1 MANIRSPFQPTPTV
15 GPAPSRSGQALP
27 QAALLGLP
35 LSRAVA
41 LATLALG
48 WAACAPSGSGGPGAR
63 PEAQPA
69 GGRRA
74 AADVKPEV
82 GLPPV
87 PSVRGAPLTLTVR
100 YPSDNQVLTSR
111 DSNFVLGAVG
121 SGDAT
126 LRINGQTVPVAPN
139 GAFLAWLPNPPAD
152 APRYELEV
160 LRGADTV
167 RRTLRVRYALRTPL
181 PANGPL
187 RVDSASLQ
195 PGRDTWARA
204 DELIRVSLRA
214 PANAQLRVDGAGR
227 TRRLTTANSG
237 SLGSGSPAA
246 GSLNGGSATRE
257 LADAGVMWSTE
268 VPAAWLADSGAPA
281 RVVIARGSDSVT
293 LRVPALRV
301 LHRDTRV
308 LAQLRSNITV
318 GSDTDR
324 VIAART
330 NPGGTYKWLLLPG
343 TVLEVTGRQ
352 GRNTRV
358 ALDDAL
364 DVWVDQADL
373 SLLPEGTVRPRRVS
387 GGFRVS
393 PAREWVDMVIATGER
408 PAHHVEAGGREIT
421 LTLYG
426 VQANP
431 DISPIF
437 GTDSL
442 IRRISW
448 EQVTSDRVRITLTLS
463 QPAFGW
469 LSLWD
474 EARRAFVLRVRRL
487 PAIDAAQ
494 PLKGLVIAV
503 DPGHPPAGATGPT
516 GLYEG
521 DAVFPVGMQLVELL
535 KARGAT
541 AFSTRAN
548 LDPLGLNDRGVMARR
563 ANAHAFLSIH
573 LNALPDGVNPF
584 TANGTSTLF
593 FHNASEPLA
602 RHVQDALM
610 ARFGLRDLGI
620 HYQNLAVARPTWYP
634 SILAEGLFLM
644 LPEQEAAMRDPAFQ
658 RKYAEALAFGVEQY
672 FRDLADG
679 KIQ

>member
-1 MANIRSPFQPTPTV
+1 V
-15 GPAPSRSGQALP
+15 V
-27 QAALLGLP
+27 P
-35 LSRAVA
+35 L
-41 LATLALG
+41 
-48 WAACAPSGSGGPGAR
+48 
-63 PEAQPA
+63 
-69 GGRRA
+69 
-74 AADVKPEV
+74 EV

-87 PSVRGAPLTLTVR
+87 PSVRGAPLALSVR

-126 LRINGQTVPVAPN
+126 LRINGQAVPVAPN
-139 GAFLAWLPNPPAD
+139 GAFLAWLPNPSAD
-152 APRYELEV
+152 APRYDIEV
-160 LRGADTV
+160 TRGADTV
-167 RRTLRVRYALRTPL
+167 KRTLRVRYALRTPL
-181 PANGPL
+181 PASGPL

-204 DELIRVSLRA
+204 DELVRVALRA
-214 PANAQLRVDGAGR
+214 PANVQVRIEGAGR
-227 TRRLTTANSG
+227 KRGLTTANG
-237 SLGSGSPAA
+237 GSGSGLGAGSPGN
-246 GSLNGGSATRE
+246 GSLNSGSSGRE
-257 LADAGVMWSTE
+257 SVDVGVLWSTE
-268 VPAAWLADSGAPA
+268 VPAAWLADSAVPA
-281 RVVIARGSDSVT
+281 RVIVARGRDSVA
-293 LRVPALRV
+293 LRVPTLRV

-308 LAQLRSNITV
+308 MAQLRTNISV

-352 GRNTRV
+352 GRNMRV

-364 DVWVDQADL
+364 EVWVDQTDL
-373 SLLPEGTVRPRRVS
+373 TLLPEGTVRPRRVS

-393 PAREWVDMVIATGER
+393 PAREWVDMVIATGDR
-408 PAHHVEAGGREIT
+408 PAHHVEAGGREMT

-474 EARRAFVLRVRRL
+474 DARRAFVLRVRRL
-487 PAIDAAQ
+487 PVIDAAQ

-521 DAVFPVGMQLVELL
+521 DAVFPVGVQLVEML
-535 KARGAT
+535 KARGANV
-541 AFSTRAN
+541 FSTRTN
-548 LDPLGLNDRGVMARR
+548 LDPLGLTDRVVMSRR

-620 HYQNLAVARPTWYP
+620 HYQNLAVARASWYP

-679 KIQ
+679 TIR

>member
-1 MANIRSPFQPTPTV
+1 MANLRSPLPTV
-15 GPAPSRSGQALP
+15 SRSVHR
-27 QAALLGLP
+27 GL
-35 LSRAVA
+35 A
-41 LATLALG
+41 LATLASLALG
-48 WAACAPSGSGGPGAR
+48 WTACAPAGSPAPGAKPQPSETR
-63 PEAQPA
+63 SGARSARRAPALPEA
-69 GGRRA
+69 
-74 AADVKPEV
+74 

-87 PSVRGAPLTLTVR
+87 PSVRGAPLALAVR
-100 YPSDNQVLTSR
+100 YPNDNQVLTSR

-126 LRINGQTVPVAPN
+126 LRINGQTVAVAPN
-139 GAFLAWLPNPPAD
+139 GAFLAWLPNPPAS
-152 APRYELEV
+152 APRYDIEV
-160 LRGADTV
+160 VRGADTV
-167 RRTLRVRYALRTPL
+167 RRTLRIRYPVRTAL
-181 PANGPL
+181 PASGAL

-214 PANAQLRVDGAGR
+214 PANAEVRVEWAGKV
-227 TRRLTTANSG
+227 RRLLTA
-237 SLGSGSPAA
+237 
-246 GSLNGGSATRE
+246 NGGSGNGRPVQGE
-257 LADAGVMWSTE
+257 DVGVLWSTE
-268 VPAAWLADSGAPA
+268 VPAAWLGDSAAPA
-281 RVVIARGSDSVT
+281 RVVIVRDRDTVA

-301 LHRDTRV
+301 LNRDARV
-308 LAQLRSNITV
+308 LAQLRSNISV

-373 SLLPEGTVRPRRVS
+373 TLLPEGTARPRRVS

-469 LSLWD
+469 LSMWD
-474 EARRAFVLRVRRL
+474 DARRAFVLRVRRL
-487 PAIDAAQ
+487 PVIDAAQ
-494 PLKGLVIAV
+494 PLKGLTIAV

-535 KARGAT
+535 KARGAN
-541 AFSTRAN
+541 AFSTRPS
-548 LDPLGLNDRGVMARR
+548 LDPLGLTDRGVISRR

>member
-1 MANIRSPFQPTPTV
+1 MANIRSP
-15 GPAPSRSGQALP
+15 
-27 QAALLGLP
+27 LLSVHRGL
-35 LSRAVA
+35 A

-48 WAACAPSGSGGPGAR
+48 WTACSPAAPPAPGAR
-63 PEAQPA
+63 PQPA
-69 GGRRA
+69 EARPGRRSPA
-74 AADVKPEV
+74 VPPAV

-87 PSVRGAPLTLTVR
+87 PSVRGAPLALTVR

-246 GSLNGGSATRE
+246 GIPNGGSATRE
-257 LADAGVMWSTE
+257 LVDAGVLWSTE
-268 VPAAWLADSGAPA
+268 VPAAWLADSAAPA

-301 LHRDTRV
+301 LHRETRL
-308 LAQLRSNITV
+308 LAQLRSANAV

-330 NPGGTYKWLLLPG
+330 NAGGTYKWLLLPG

-373 SLLPEGTVRPRRVS
+373 TLLPEGTARPRRVS

-548 LDPLGLNDRGVMARR
+548 LDPLGLSDRGVMARR

-620 HYQNLAVARPTWYP
+620 HYQNLAVARPSWYP

>member
-1 MANIRSPFQPTPTV
+1 MANIRSP
-15 GPAPSRSGQALP
+15 
-27 QAALLGLP
+27 LLSVHRGL
-35 LSRAVA
+35 A

-48 WAACAPSGSGGPGAR
+48 WTACSPAAPPAPGAR
-63 PEAQPA
+63 PQPA
-69 GGRRA
+69 EARPGRRSPA
-74 AADVKPEV
+74 VPPAV

-87 PSVRGAPLTLTVR
+87 PSVRGAPLALTVR

-152 APRYELEV
+152 APHYELEV

-167 RRTLRVRYALRTPL
+167 RRTLRVRYAMRTPL
-181 PANGPL
+181 PAIGPL

-227 TRRLTTANSG
+227 TRKLTTANSG
-237 SLGSGSPAA
+237 SLGSGGPAA
-246 GSLNGGSATRE
+246 GSLNGGSATRD
-257 LADAGVMWSTE
+257 LVDAGVLWSTE
-268 VPAAWLADSGAPA
+268 VPAAWLADSAAPA

-301 LHRDTRV
+301 LHRETRV
-308 LAQLRSNITV
+308 LAQLRSANAV

-330 NPGGTYKWLLLPG
+330 NAGGTYKWLLLPG

-373 SLLPEGTVRPRRVS
+373 TLLPEGTARPRRVS

-548 LDPLGLNDRGVMARR
+548 LDPLGLSDRGVMARR

-620 HYQNLAVARPTWYP
+620 HYQNLAVARPSWYP

>member
-1 MANIRSPFQPTPTV
+1 MANIRSP
-15 GPAPSRSGQALP
+15 
-27 QAALLGLP
+27 LLSVHRGL
-35 LSRAVA
+35 A

-48 WAACAPSGSGGPGAR
+48 WTACSPAAPPAPGAR
-63 PEAQPA
+63 PQPA
-69 GGRRA
+69 EARPGRRSPA
-74 AADVKPEV
+74 VPPAV

-87 PSVRGAPLTLTVR
+87 PSVRGAPLALTVR

-152 APRYELEV
+152 APHYELEV

-167 RRTLRVRYALRTPL
+167 RRTLRVRYAMRTPL

-227 TRRLTTANSG
+227 TRKLTTANSG
-237 SLGSGSPAA
+237 SLGSGGPAA
-246 GSLNGGSATRE
+246 GSLNGGSATRD
-257 LADAGVMWSTE
+257 LVDAGVLWSTE
-268 VPAAWLADSGAPA
+268 VPAAWLADSAAPA

-301 LHRDTRV
+301 LHRETRV
-308 LAQLRSNITV
+308 LAQLRSANAV

-330 NPGGTYKWLLLPG
+330 NAGGTYKWLLLPG

-373 SLLPEGTVRPRRVS
+373 TLLPEGTARPRRVS

-548 LDPLGLNDRGVMARR
+548 LDPLGLSDRGVMARR

>member
-1 MANIRSPFQPTPTV
+1 MANLRSPFLSV
-15 GPAPSRSGQALP
+15 HR
-27 QAALLGLP
+27 GL
-35 LSRAVA
+35 A
-41 LATLALG
+41 LATLALSL
-48 WAACAPSGSGGPGAR
+48 AACSPAGGPGAAPR
-63 PEAQPA
+63 PEPRGAEPSPRVA
-69 GGRRA
+69 PRVRP
-74 AADVKPEV
+74 PEV

-87 PSVRGAPLTLTVR
+87 PSVRGAPLALAVR
-100 YPSDNQVLTSR
+100 YPNDNQVITSR

-126 LRINGQTVPVAPN
+126 LRINGQTVAVAPN
-139 GAFLAWLPNPPAD
+139 GAFLAWLPNPPAT
-152 APRYELEV
+152 APRYEIEV
-160 LRGADTV
+160 VRGADTV
-167 RRTLRVRYALRTPL
+167 RRSLRVRYPVRTAL
-181 PANGPL
+181 PASGAL
-187 RVDSASLQ
+187 RVDSTSLQ
-195 PGRDTWARA
+195 PGRDAWARA

-214 PANAQLRVDGAGR
+214 PANAMVRVEGAGKER
-227 TRRLTTANSG
+227 SLTANSG
-237 SLGSGSPAA
+237 SMVH
-246 GSLNGGSATRE
+246 GSLNGGSAGAGSLGNGGLGRE
-257 LADAGVMWSTE
+257 GEDAGVLWSTE
-268 VPAAWLADSGAPA
+268 VPAGWLADTATPA
-281 RVVIARGSDSVT
+281 RVVVLRDRDTVA
-293 LRVPALRV
+293 LRVPAVRV

-308 LAQLRSNITV
+308 LAQLRSNISV

-330 NPGGTYKWLLLPG
+330 NAGGTYKWLLLPG

-352 GRNTRV
+352 GRNMRV
-358 ALDDAL
+358 ALDEAL

-373 SLLPEGTVRPRRVS
+373 ALLPEGTARPRRVS

-448 EQVTSDRVRITLTLS
+448 EQVTSDRVRVTLTLS

-474 EARRAFVLRVRRL
+474 DARRAFVLRVRRL
-487 PAIDAAQ
+487 PVIDAAQ
-494 PLKGLVIAV
+494 PLKGLIIAV

-541 AFSTRAN
+541 AFSTRAS
-548 LDPLGLNDRGVMARR
+548 LDPLGLTDRGVIARR

-593 FHNASEPLA
+593 YHNASEPLA
-602 RHVQDALM
+602 RHVQHALM

>member
-1 MANIRSPFQPTPTV
+1 MANIRSP
-15 GPAPSRSGQALP
+15 
-27 QAALLGLP
+27 LLSVHRGL
-35 LSRAVA
+35 A

-48 WAACAPSGSGGPGAR
+48 WTACSPAAPPAPGAR
-63 PEAQPA
+63 PQPA
-69 GGRRA
+69 EARPGRRSPA
-74 AADVKPEV
+74 VPPAV

-87 PSVRGAPLTLTVR
+87 PSVRGAPLALTVR

-152 APRYELEV
+152 APHYELEV

-167 RRTLRVRYALRTPL
+167 RRTLRVRYAMRTPL

-227 TRRLTTANSG
+227 TRKLTTANSG
-237 SLGSGSPAA
+237 SLGSGGPAA
-246 GSLNGGSATRE
+246 GSLNGGSATRD
-257 LADAGVMWSTE
+257 LVDAGVLWSTE
-268 VPAAWLADSGAPA
+268 VPAAWLADSAAPA

-301 LHRDTRV
+301 LHRETRV
-308 LAQLRSNITV
+308 LAQLRSANAA

-330 NPGGTYKWLLLPG
+330 NAGGTYKWLLLPG

-373 SLLPEGTVRPRRVS
+373 TLLPEGTARPRRVS

-620 HYQNLAVARPTWYP
+620 HYQNLAVARPSWYP

>member
-1 MANIRSPFQPTPTV
+1 MANIRSP
-15 GPAPSRSGQALP
+15 
-27 QAALLGLP
+27 LLSVHRGL
-35 LSRAVA
+35 A

-48 WAACAPSGSGGPGAR
+48 WTACSPAAPPAPGAR
-63 PEAQPA
+63 PQPA
-69 GGRRA
+69 EARPGRRSPA
-74 AADVKPEV
+74 VPPAV

-87 PSVRGAPLTLTVR
+87 PSVRGAPLALTVR

-152 APRYELEV
+152 APHYELEV

-167 RRTLRVRYALRTPL
+167 RRTLRVRYAMRTPL

-227 TRRLTTANSG
+227 TRKLTTANSG

-246 GSLNGGSATRE
+246 GSLDGGSATRD
-257 LADAGVMWSTE
+257 LVDAGVLWSTE
-268 VPAAWLADSGAPA
+268 VPAAWLADSAAPA

-301 LHRDTRV
+301 LHRETRL

-330 NPGGTYKWLLLPG
+330 NAGGTYKWLLLPG

-373 SLLPEGTVRPRRVS
+373 TLLPEGTARPRRVS

-548 LDPLGLNDRGVMARR
+548 LDPLGLSDRGVMARR

-584 TANGTSTLF
+584 TTNGTSTLF

-620 HYQNLAVARPTWYP
+620 HYQNLAVARPSWYP

>member
-1 MANIRSPFQPTPTV
+1 MANFRSPLLSVARTV
-15 GPAPSRSGQALP
+15 PH
-27 QAALLGLP
+27 GL
-35 LSRAVA
+35 A
-41 LATLALG
+41 LATLALVST
-48 WAACAPSGSGGPGAR
+48 ACAPAGPPAPGAAPQPSEAR
-63 PEAQPA
+63 P
-69 GGRRA
+69 GRRA
-74 AADVKPEV
+74 PTAPPEV

-87 PSVRGAPLTLTVR
+87 PSVRGAPLALAVR
-100 YPSDNQVLTSR
+100 YPNDNQVITSR

-126 LRINGQTVPVAPN
+126 LRINGQTVAVAPN
-139 GAFLAWLPNPPAD
+139 GAFLAWLPNPPAT
-152 APRYELEV
+152 AARYDIEV

-167 RRTLRVRYALRTPL
+167 RRTLRVRYPVRTAL
-181 PANGPL
+181 PASGAL

-214 PANAQLRVDGAGR
+214 PANAEVRVEGAGKI
-227 TRRLTTANSG
+227 RRLVTANSGSGNGG
-237 SLGSGSPAA
+237 SLGSGSPGN
-246 GSLNGGSATRE
+246 GSPGNGSPGQGE
-257 LADAGVMWSTE
+257 DAGVSWSTE
-268 VPAAWLADSGAPA
+268 VPAAWLCDSAAPA

-293 LRVPALRV
+293 LRVPTVRV
-301 LHRDTRV
+301 LNRDARV
-308 LAQLRSNITV
+308 LAQLRSNISV

-330 NPGGTYKWLLLPG
+330 NAGGTYKWLLLPG

-352 GRNTRV
+352 GRNMRV

-373 SLLPEGTVRPRRVS
+373 TLLPEGTARPRRVS

-393 PAREWVDMVIATGER
+393 PAREWVDMVIATGDR

-442 IRRISW
+442 IKRISW

-469 LSLWD
+469 LSMWD
-474 EARRAFVLRVRRL
+474 DARRAFVLRVRRL
-487 PAIDAAQ
+487 PVINAAQ
-494 PLKGLVIAV
+494 PLKGLIIAV

-541 AFSTRAN
+541 AFSTRAS
-548 LDPLGLNDRGVMARR
+548 LDPLGLTDRGVIARR

>member
-1 MANIRSPFQPTPTV
+1 MANLRSSI
-15 GPAPSRSGQALP
+15 PAVYRHLP
-27 QAALLGLP
+27 
-35 LSRAVA
+35 RCR
-41 LATLALG
+41 TLALTALAFG
-48 WAACAPSGSGGPGAR
+48 WSACAPAGP
-63 PEAQPA
+63 PA
-69 GGRRA
+69 PDAKPQTRASEVRLGRQATA
-74 AADVKPEV
+74 APLEV

-87 PSVRGAPLTLTVR
+87 PSVRGAALALTVR
-100 YPSDNQVLTSR
+100 YPSDNQVVTSR

-152 APRYELEV
+152 APRYDIEV
-160 LRGADTV
+160 TRGVDTV
-167 RRTLRVRYALRTPL
+167 KRTLRVRYPVRTPL
-181 PANGPL
+181 PAGGPL

-204 DELIRVSLRA
+204 DELVRVSLRA
-214 PANAQLRVDGAGR
+214 PANAMVRVEGAGK
-227 TRRLTTANSG
+227 TRGLRTANGG
-237 SLGSGSPAA
+237 SLGSGNPAA

-257 LADAGVMWSTE
+257 LGDVGVQWSTE
-268 VPAAWLADSGAPA
+268 VPAAWLADSAAPA

-293 LRVPALRV
+293 LRVPTLRV

-318 GSDTDR
+318 GSDTDL

-352 GRNTRV
+352 GRSTRL
-358 ALDDAL
+358 ALDDVL

-373 SLLPEGTVRPRRVS
+373 TLLPAGTVRPRRVS

-393 PAREWVDMVIATGER
+393 PAREWVDLMIATGER

-487 PAIDAAQ
+487 PAINAAQ

-521 DAVFPVGMQLVELL
+521 DAVFPVGLQLVELL
-535 KARGAT
+535 KARGAN
-541 AFSTRAN
+541 AFSTRAS
-548 LDPLGLNDRGVMARR
+548 LDPLGLTDRGVISRR

-679 KIQ
+679 KIP

>member
-1 MANIRSPFQPTPTV
+1 MANIRSP
-15 GPAPSRSGQALP
+15 
-27 QAALLGLP
+27 LLSVHRGL
-35 LSRAVA
+35 A

-48 WAACAPSGSGGPGAR
+48 WTACSPAAPPAPGAR
-63 PEAQPA
+63 PQPA
-69 GGRRA
+69 EARPGRRSPA
-74 AADVKPEV
+74 VPPAV

-87 PSVRGAPLTLTVR
+87 PSVRGAPLALTVR

-152 APRYELEV
+152 APRYELEA

-246 GSLNGGSATRE
+246 GSLNGGSPTRE
-257 LADAGVMWSTE
+257 LVDAGVLWSTE
-268 VPAAWLADSGAPA
+268 VPAAWLADSAAPA

-301 LHRDTRV
+301 LHRETRL
-308 LAQLRSNITV
+308 LAQLRSANAV

-330 NPGGTYKWLLLPG
+330 NAGGTYKWLLLPG

-373 SLLPEGTVRPRRVS
+373 TLLPEGTARPRRVS

-620 HYQNLAVARPTWYP
+620 HYQNLAVARPSWYP

>member
-1 MANIRSPFQPTPTV
+1 MANIRSP
-15 GPAPSRSGQALP
+15 
-27 QAALLGLP
+27 LLSVHRGL
-35 LSRAVA
+35 A

-48 WAACAPSGSGGPGAR
+48 WTACSPAAPPAPGAR
-63 PEAQPA
+63 PQPA
-69 GGRRA
+69 EARPGRRSPA
-74 AADVKPEV
+74 VPPAV

-87 PSVRGAPLTLTVR
+87 PSVRGAPLALTVR

-152 APRYELEV
+152 APHYELEV

-167 RRTLRVRYALRTPL
+167 RRTLRVRYAMRTPL

-227 TRRLTTANSG
+227 TRKLTTANSG
-237 SLGSGSPAA
+237 SLGSGGPAA
-246 GSLNGGSATRE
+246 GSLNGGSATRD
-257 LADAGVMWSTE
+257 LVDAGVLWSTE
-268 VPAAWLADSGAPA
+268 VPAAWLADSAAPA

-301 LHRDTRV
+301 LHRETRV
-308 LAQLRSNITV
+308 LAQLRSANAV

-330 NPGGTYKWLLLPG
+330 NAGGTYKWLLLPG

-373 SLLPEGTVRPRRVS
+373 TLLPEGTARPRRVS

-548 LDPLGLNDRGVMARR
+548 LDPLGLSDRGVMARR

-620 HYQNLAVARPTWYP
+620 HYQNLAVARPSWYP

>member
-1 MANIRSPFQPTPTV
+1 
-15 GPAPSRSGQALP
+15 
-27 QAALLGLP
+27 
-35 LSRAVA
+35 
-41 LATLALG
+41 
-48 WAACAPSGSGGPGAR
+48 
-63 PEAQPA
+63 
-69 GGRRA
+69 
-74 AADVKPEV
+74 
-82 GLPPV
+82 
-87 PSVRGAPLTLTVR
+87 VR
-100 YPSDNQVLTSR
+100 YPNDNQVITSR

-126 LRINGQTVPVAPN
+126 LRINGQTVAVAPN
-139 GAFLAWLPNPPAD
+139 GAFLAWLPNPPAT
-152 APRYELEV
+152 AARYDIEV

-167 RRTLRVRYALRTPL
+167 RRTLRVRYPVRTAL
-181 PANGPL
+181 PASGAL

-214 PANAQLRVDGAGR
+214 PANAEVRVEGAGKI
-227 TRRLTTANSG
+227 RRLVTANSGSGNGG
-237 SLGSGSPAA
+237 SLGSGSPGN
-246 GSLNGGSATRE
+246 GSPGNGSPGQGE
-257 LADAGVMWSTE
+257 DAGVSWSTE
-268 VPAAWLADSGAPA
+268 VPAAWLCDSAAPA

-293 LRVPALRV
+293 LRVPTVRV
-301 LHRDTRV
+301 LNRDARV
-308 LAQLRSNITV
+308 LAQLRSNISV

-330 NPGGTYKWLLLPG
+330 NAGGTYKWLLLPG

-352 GRNTRV
+352 GRNMRV

-373 SLLPEGTVRPRRVS
+373 TLLPEGTARPRRVS

-393 PAREWVDMVIATGER
+393 PAREWVDMVIATGDR

-442 IRRISW
+442 IKRISW

-469 LSLWD
+469 LSMWD
-474 EARRAFVLRVRRL
+474 DARRAFVLRVRRL
-487 PAIDAAQ
+487 PVINAAQ
-494 PLKGLVIAV
+494 PLKGLIIAV

-541 AFSTRAN
+541 AFSTRAS
-548 LDPLGLNDRGVMARR
+548 LDPLGLTDRGVIARR